1 MHILLHRK
9 RRGQQLKRWA
19 QREREHNLK
28 KKTNGILEQ
37 VTETFLICNDNE
49 FIKRLQ
55 NQVSK
60 GYLNSN

>member
-49 FIKRLQ
+49 FIAK
-55 NQVSK
+55 SSFK
-60 GYLNSN
+60 GVFNSN